1 MKGVPIKF
9 RGRNG
14 IGEYV
19 YGYYVPWH
27 LCSEVLRAAT
37 VGQCRALNE
46 PWTDKA
52 GLIDKD
58 GCTAIVE
65 ADSVAQLVGYDAA
78 GNELYE
84 GDGVHCY
91 HSFQASAENLAKS
104 EKYTTGRVRLVAVVD
119 GGSFPSR
126 EDLDSDD
133 YQYLIDCVYG
143 RRSYRQNYGNSRRVK
158 VK

>member
-1 MKGVPIKF
+1 MRPIKF

-27 LCSEVLRAAT
+27 LCPQTLRAAT

-52 GLIDKD
+52 GLLDGA

-65 ADSVAQLVGYDAA
+65 ADSLAQLCGYDAA
-78 GNELYE
+78 GNEVYE
-84 GDGVHCY
+84 GDEVNAH
-91 HSFQASAENLAKS
+91 HSFGYHTAE
-104 EKYTTGRVRLVAVVD
+104 ELVPREPSGTAVV
-119 GGSFPSR
+119 GLELAVTLKSCGISVKLERPK
-126 EDLDSDD
+126 D
-133 YQYLIDCVYG
+133 YQFLKKGGEAVDYINDTD
-143 RRSYRQNYGNSRRVK
+143 
-158 VK
+158 